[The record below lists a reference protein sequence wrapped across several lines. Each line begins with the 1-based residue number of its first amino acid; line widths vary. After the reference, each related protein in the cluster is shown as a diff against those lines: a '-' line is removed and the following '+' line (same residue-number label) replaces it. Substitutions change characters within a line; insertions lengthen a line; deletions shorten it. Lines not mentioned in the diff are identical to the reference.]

1 MLLIG
6 MLRKSV
12 IHMGKENIEKYSA
25 GYALLKSV
33 AGFWHN
39 NVFYRKVIVM
49 GRENIN
55 PDDPLIFAPNHQNAL
70 MDALAVL
77 FTHRGQPVF
86 LARADIFKKKMIA
99 AILYFLKIL
108 PVYRIRDGF
117 SSLKANDDIFLKT
130 IDVLKNKNGL
140 VILPEGD
147 HAGLRRLRQ
156 LKKGIC
162 RVAFQSDEATGFNL
176 KIKIIPV
183 GIEYSHYT
191 RYRQVLTIAYGKPL
205 EVSEYHE
212 IYKESPERALNQL
225 RARLSDEMKSNM
237 IHIPEDDYEAI
248 DELRGMINGRFGD
261 DIRFPK
267 MFRDR
272 LLIDKLNEL
281 KTSNNTV
288 YEEICNLTLKI
299 KKTTRE
305 LNMDY
310 RLLEKK
316 KHPLGWLIVGMVG
329 IIATLPLFVYGN
341 IFNFTFLQIPN
352 LQIRKIKDLQFHSS
366 VKYGISL
373 ALAFVFLPLY
383 LILALVIFSPWW
395 FGILIFLS
403 LPLSGLFAWDYYLV
417 FKRIIGGF
425 KARNLIAE
433 KDTEFE
439 TLRNNHRELI
449 KLVAELKIDEKKLI

>member
-1 MLLIG
+1 
-6 MLRKSV
+6 
-12 IHMGKENIEKYSA
+12 MGKENIEKYSA

-55 PDDPLIFAPNHQNAL
+55 LNDPLIYAPNHQNAL

-77 FTHRGQPVF
+77 FTHSGQPVF
-86 LARADIFKKKMIA
+86 LARADIFRKKMVA
-99 AILYFLKIL
+99 AVLYFLKIL

-117 SSLKANDDIFLKT
+117 SSLKANDDIFIKT
-130 IDVLKNKNGL
+130 IDVLKNRNGL

-147 HAGLRRLRQ
+147 HAGFRRLRQ

-191 RYRQVLTIAYGKPL
+191 RYRQVLTINYGKPI
-205 EVSEYHE
+205 EVSEYHDL
-212 IYKESPERALNQL
+212 YRESPEKALNEL
-225 RARLSDEMKSNM
+225 RARLSEEMKSNM
-237 IHIPEDDYEAI
+237 IHIPEDDYDAI
-248 DELRGMINGRFGD
+248 DELRSMINGRFGD
-261 DIRFPK
+261 DIKFPK

-272 LLIDKLNEL
+272 LMVEKLNQL
-281 KTSNNTV
+281 KNTDRTAYEKICSLSTS
-288 YEEICNLTLKI
+288 I
-299 KKTTRE
+299 KQKTQK
-305 LNMDY
+305 LGIDY

-316 KHPLGWLIVGMVG
+316 KHPLGWLIAG
-329 IIATLPLFVYGN
+329 ILGIVLTFPLFIYGN
-341 IFNFTFLQIPN
+341 IFNLTFLEIPN
-352 LQIRKIKDLQFHSS
+352 LQIRKIKDPQFHSS

-373 ALAFVFLPLY
+373 VLAFVFLPLY
-383 LILALVIFSPWW
+383 LILSLLIFSPWW
-395 FGILIFLS
+395 LGLLIFFS

-417 FKRIIGGF
+417 FKRIKGGF
-425 KARNLIAE
+425 KARDLIRN
-433 KDTEFE
+433 KNSEFAI
-439 TLRNNHRELI
+439 LRNDHQELLKLI
-449 KLVAELKIDEKKLI
+449 KDLKINEK